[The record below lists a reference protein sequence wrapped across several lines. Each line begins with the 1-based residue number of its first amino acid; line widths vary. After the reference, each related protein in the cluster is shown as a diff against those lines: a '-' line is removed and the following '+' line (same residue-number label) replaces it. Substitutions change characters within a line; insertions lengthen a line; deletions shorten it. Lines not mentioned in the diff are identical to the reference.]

1 METWRWVPGYENK
14 YEVSSLGRVYSHFR
28 SGRMLR
34 PGRSSSGHV
43 SVALGRNN
51 SRFVHELVLLA
62 FVGARPNKYEARHLN
77 GKPGDNRLSNL
88 VWATRTRNSQDKKW
102 HNGQTNY
109 KLSPQDVRRIRELHA
124 AGYSYRALGRR
135 YGVRDVTI
143 RSAVLR
149 KCHAD
154 VK

>member
-1 METWRWVPGYENK
+1 METWRWVPGYKGK
-14 YEVSSLGRVYSHFR
+14 YEVSNLGRVYSHFR
-28 SGRMLR
+28 QGRMLR
-34 PGRSSSGHV
+34 PGRTPSGHV

-62 FVGARPNKYEARHLN
+62 FRGARPYKHEARHLN
-77 GKPGDNRLSNL
+77 GAPGDNRLSNL

-102 HNGQTNY
+102 HEGQTNY
-109 KLSPQDVRRIRELHA
+109 KLSPGDVRRIRKLHA
-124 AGYSYRALGRR
+124 AGSSYRALGRL
-135 YGVRDVTI
+135 YGVRDTSI

-149 KCHAD
+149 KNHAD